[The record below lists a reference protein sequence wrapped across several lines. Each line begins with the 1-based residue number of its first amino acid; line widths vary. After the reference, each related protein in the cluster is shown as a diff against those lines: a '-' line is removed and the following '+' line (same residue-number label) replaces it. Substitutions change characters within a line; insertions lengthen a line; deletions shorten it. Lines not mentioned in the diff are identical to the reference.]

1 MDPFAPL
8 ARQFCTATLK
18 KCADGKLVINE
29 PGRQHEFGLSEHPS
43 ANIQLHASRF
53 WRRAVLGG
61 DIGFAESYIDGD
73 WSSDDLSAVV
83 EFFAR
88 NIKHLGAKPSA
99 HPLRSMAHRG
109 LHAWRD
115 NSRRGS
121 RSNIMAHYD
130 LGNEFYEIWLDPS
143 MTYSS
148 ACYDGA
154 DNLSLAQARKY
165 KNLTDIMALERD
177 KHVLEVGCG
186 WGGFAKFAATEIG
199 AKVTA
204 ITISPSQFE
213 FAARRIQEEGLGEK
227 IDLRLIDY
235 RDLDGTYDAVASIE
249 MFEAVG
255 ERYWPVYFS
264 SLQDRLKP
272 GGRAGLQIITI
283 RDEFFS
289 SYRKSVDFIQRHVFP
304 GGMLP
309 SISSLKSEVE
319 RAGLSW
325 HENKGFGLDYARTLA
340 EWRVVFNQ
348 RWDEVAKLGFDE
360 RFQRFWNYYLSYC
373 EGGFRAG
380 NIDVHQIGLQK
391 V

>member
-8 ARQFCTATLK
+8 ARQLCTATLK
-18 KCADGKLVINE
+18 KCADGRLVITE
-29 PGRQHEFGLSEHPS
+29 AGKSHEFGLSQEPS

-88 NIKHLGAKPSA
+88 NIKNLGAKPAA
-99 HPLRSMAHRG
+99 HPLRAMAHRG

-148 ACYDGA
+148 AFYDGA
-154 DNLSLAQARKY
+154 DNLSMAQAQKY
-165 KNLTDIMALERD
+165 KRLTEIMALERG

-186 WGGFAKFAATEIG
+186 WGGFAKFAATQIG

-204 ITISPSQFE
+204 ITISPSQYE
-213 FAARRIQEEGLGEK
+213 FAAKRIQQEGLGEK
-227 IDLRLIDY
+227 IDLRLVDY

-264 SLQDRLKP
+264 SLQNRLKP

-309 SISSLKSEVE
+309 SISSLKNEVE

-325 HENKGFGLDYARTLA
+325 HETYGFGLDYARTLA
-340 EWRVVFNQ
+340 EWRLNFNQ
-348 RWDEVAKLGFDE
+348 HWDDVAKLGFDA